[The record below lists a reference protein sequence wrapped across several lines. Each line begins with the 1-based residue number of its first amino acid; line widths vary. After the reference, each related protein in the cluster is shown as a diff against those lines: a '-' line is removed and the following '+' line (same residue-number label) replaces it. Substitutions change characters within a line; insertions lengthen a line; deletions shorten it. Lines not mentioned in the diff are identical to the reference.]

1 MKPLPLAIATGT
13 FALMLSLQA
22 APAWAGK
29 FRLSSPSLS
38 PNSTL
43 PIEQV
48 FSGFGCSGGNVS
60 PALSWSNA
68 PAGTQSYAVTLFDPD
83 APTDSGWWHWVVIN
97 LPSGTNGL
105 EKAAGDTSGH
115 GLPAGAVQV
124 RTDFGKPG
132 FGGACPPPGNKPHRY
147 IFTVYALKTAKLD
160 LPENASAAL
169 ASFMIRA
176 NAIGKASLTTRYG
189 R

>member
-1 MKPLPLAIATGT
+1 MKPYSLAIATGT
-13 FALMLSLQA
+13 FALMLSLQS

-29 FRLSSPSLS
+29 FHLSSPSLS
-38 PNSTL
+38 PSSTL

-48 FSGFGCSGGNVS
+48 FSGLGCSGGNVS

-68 PAGTQSYAVTLFDPD
+68 PVGTQSYAVTLFDPD

-97 LPSGTNGL
+97 LPADTNGL
-105 EKAAGDTSGH
+105 EKTAGDTSGH
-115 GLPAGAVQV
+115 ALPAGAVQV
-124 RTDFGKPG
+124 RTDFGQAG

-147 IFTVYALKTAKLD
+147 IFTIYALKTAKLD